1 MLVRHNTSD
10 IGGGGGVND
19 IAIAVDEDTQPTKN
33 SQESGMQPTK
43 NSHKLG
49 GGTMKLSELQEGMIV
64 ELNGIG
70 DLYFSRDAKK
80 LKGVPLTVVKR
91 NKDGT
96 VLLQTPSAS
105 FHSYALRHLEKKDE

>member
-1 MLVRHNTSD
+1 MGHNTSD
-10 IGGGGGVND
+10 IGEGGVND

-33 SQESGMQPTK
+33 SHKLGQPTK
-43 NSHKLG
+43 NPHKLG

-105 FHSYALRHLEKKDE
+105 FDSYALRHLEKKDE

>member
-1 MLVRHNTSD
+1 M
-10 IGGGGGVND
+10 ND

-33 SQESGMQPTK
+33 FHKLDQPTK
-43 NSHKLG
+43 NSQESDG
-49 GGTMKLSELQEGMIV
+49 ERMKLSELQEGMIV

>member
-1 MLVRHNTSD
+1 M
-10 IGGGGGVND
+10 ND
-19 IAIAVDEDTQPTKN
+19 IAIAVDEDTQPTKNFHKLDQPTKN